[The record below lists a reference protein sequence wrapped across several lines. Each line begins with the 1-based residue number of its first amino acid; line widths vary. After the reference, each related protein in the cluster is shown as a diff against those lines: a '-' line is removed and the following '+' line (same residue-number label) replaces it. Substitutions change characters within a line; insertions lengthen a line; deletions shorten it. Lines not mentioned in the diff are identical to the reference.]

1 MDLFSTYIQVDK
13 NENLAD
19 SILIPCKK
27 ILSEL
32 PHDNGYKYGKT
43 SYKAKTM
50 EKYEKSFEPLYNFIL
65 LNAHR
70 YCDYIKLKKDNLKI
84 NILNLWISE
93 MYKYGSHGQHGHP
106 GSQLSGT
113 FYVHVEPNSADI
125 VLCRHETLND
135 PLGHYEYSEYDKYNS
150 DEWAIPAEKGNILI
164 WKSDLPHFV
173 GTNESNSRIAIS
185 FNLGITQ

>member
-1 MDLFSTYIQVDK
+1 MELFSTYLHIDK

-19 SILIPCKK
+19 SILSPCKK

-32 PHDNGYKYGKT
+32 PDDIRYRYGKT
-43 SYKAKTM
+43 SYMAKTM
-50 EKYEKSFEPLYNFIL
+50 EKYEKKFEPLYEYIIS
-65 LNAHR
+65 NAHR
-70 YCDYIKLKKDNLKI
+70 YCDYVKMKKDNLKI
-84 NILNLWISE
+84 NISNLWITE
-93 MYKYGSHGQHGHP
+93 MNKYGSHGQHGHP

-113 FYVHVEPNSADI
+113 FYVHVEPNSSDI
-125 VLCRHETLND
+125 VLCRHECLND
-135 PLGHYEYSEYDKYNS
+135 PLAHCDYSEYNKFNS
-150 DEWAIPAEKGNILI
+150 DEWSIPAEKGNILI